1 MPAVEFDS
9 VCVKYGDTSAL
20 RDLSLSVEPNTIFG
34 LLGPNGAGKTTA
46 VDCLLGLTHPNA
58 GSVRTLNLDPTREP
72 RAVRARTGVQLQES
86 ALPAR
91 IRVAEAVDL
100 FAAFYEAAVDAER
113 LLADWDLS
121 EHRTAAFDTL
131 SGGQK
136 QRLAVALAL
145 LHDPDLVVLD
155 EVFAG
160 LDPRARLQ
168 THDLIREARDRDTT
182 VILVTHRMNDAQAL
196 CDRAALLDD
205 GRLVACGTPRDLIAP
220 LDAAVRICFTAPAGI
235 DLSDVCAL
243 AGVTSVRRTGTAIRI
258 YGEDGLLSSVRSV
271 LDDNGIH
278 PPDLR
283 AEPVS
288 LEDAFLARTKKNTPR
303 STAPMPS
310 PA

>member
-9 VCVKYGDTSAL
+9 VRVQYGDVYAL
-20 RDLSLSVEPNTIFG
+20 RDLSLTVEPNTIFG

-46 VDCLLGLTHPNA
+46 VDCLLGLTHPDA
-58 GSVRTLNLDPTREP
+58 GSVRTLTLDPTREP

-100 FAAFYEAAVDAER
+100 FAAFYDARVDAEG

-121 EHRTAAFDTL
+121 EHRNAAFDTL

-136 QRLAVALAL
+136 QRLAIALAL
-145 LHDPDLVVLD
+145 VHDPDLVVLD

-196 CDRAALLDD
+196 CDRVALLDD

-220 LDAAVRICFTAPAGI
+220 LDAAVRIRFTVPAGS
-235 DLSDVCAL
+235 DLSAVRTL
-243 AGVTSVRRTGTAIRI
+243 AGVTSVRRTGSAVRV
-258 YGEDGLLSSVRSV
+258 YGMDGLLSSVRSV
-271 LDDNGIH
+271 LNANGMY

-288 LEDAFLARTKKNTPR
+288 LEDVFLAQTENEPPR
-303 STAPMPS
+303 STAPISS